1 MDNLRYN
8 LYKLILES
16 DDENAAIDESLDFI
30 LTLKHTL
37 FHNNNRLGVKPPHD
51 VYPLSPRLSKELFN
65 KNDPLDKQ
73 ILELHRKK
81 ELDIKVV
88 ELERG
93 GSVD

>member
-1 MDNLRYN
+1 MDSLRYK
-8 LYKLILES
+8 LYKLIFES
-16 DDENAAIDESLDFI
+16 DDENEAIDESLDFI

-37 FHNNNRLGVKPPHD
+37 SHNNNEHGVKPPHD
-51 VYPLSPRLSKELFN
+51 VYPLSPGLSKMLFD

-88 ELERG
+88 ELK
-93 GSVD
+93 